1 MKEKSASQ
9 LVPIGLLAVLVFA
22 LCGLA
27 ALGQDITWVKNKE
40 TLTPKGT
47 LQLSGNLEM
56 LPLATMTCHA
66 TPTSCDNV
74 HVSGAAIL
82 DGRLLVNMTGTFT
95 PKSSPYVLLNAEG
108 GLLGGKFSLVRFEHP
123 TDQGF
128 KPRIRYDAHH
138 VYLEIAFEPGGFP
151 PPLDTQRRDEITPT
165 PATFSEAGRADKPS
179 SAADIVLR
187 P

>member
-1 MKEKSASQ
+1 MKENSL

-22 LCGLA
+22 LCHLA

-40 TLTPKGT
+40 TLAPKGT

-108 GLLGGKFSLVRFEHP
+108 GLLGGKFSLVRFEYP
-123 TDQGF
+123 TDQGL
-128 KPRIRYDAHH
+128 KARITYDANH
-138 VYLEIAFEPGGFP
+138 VYLEIALGAEGFP
-151 PPLDTQRRDEITPT
+151 PPLATQTAHEI
-165 PATFSEAGRADKPS
+165 K
-179 SAADIVLR
+179 
-187 P
+187 